1 MPLYIRWGRIIGN
14 KSQIPNPPLLSAMG
28 LIPDLAEQMYLRTIP
43 GSVQFSPWASSIKEH
58 PNPGEMTFRSLRDDK
73 PFCSTPDAPA
83 DEPEPEP
90 APGPAK
96 PFPPVE
102 KYSGQRSGETMTSF
116 LARRAGAREKA
127 MASENEQQKQRRE
140 QREANASTGAARRVY
155 VWELRDG
162 HYIRT
167 AAGRDKYEDVWE
179 SYSESQRIY
188 DWNTNE
194 WDVCGAF
201 GTNED
206 EQDLRPYTV
215 IDFDNE
221 EDDAPYAPLMMGPD
235 TMESDMLPRLVDAH

>member
-1 MPLYIRWGRIIGN
+1 MHQP
-14 KSQIPNPPLLSAMG
+14 
-28 LIPDLAEQMYLRTIP
+28 E
-43 GSVQFSPWASSIKEH
+43 
-58 PNPGEMTFRSLRDDK
+58 RSL
-73 PFCSTPDAPA
+73 
-83 DEPEPEP
+83 
-90 APGPAK
+90 
-96 PFPPVE
+96 V
-102 KYSGQRSGETMTSF
+102 
-116 LARRAGAREKA
+116 
-127 MASENEQQKQRRE
+127 KQ
-140 QREANASTGAARRVY
+140 ARVY

-167 AAGRDKYEDVWE
+167 AAGRNKYKDVWE

-201 GTNED
+201 GMNED

-235 TMESDMLPRLVDAH
+235 TMESEMLPALSTPIDVLCAGSPRG